1 MGKSGGGLCLY
12 VHILE
17 FYNRCVADSLVGWGA
32 LKWGTWTARTDACFF
47 TFQPDSAI
55 TSNEVKS
62 PVATRAETETKT
74 EIKAKTKGQKRGG
87 RWMGVLERLEIF
99 KLISGHLSPARLL
112 CKVPFDQVVVAI
124 FCVSA
129 AVFNPDL
136 WTSIFGFVISVMPV
150 QTDGCPWFS
159 LCSRLDKL
167 LTRFSALYPDDPRV
181 APCPGVNV
189 AVDVVPGV

>member
-32 LKWGTWTARTDACFF
+32 LKWGIWTARTDACFF

-99 KLISGHLSPARLL
+99 KLISGHLLPARLL

-129 AVFNPDL
+129 AVFNPAL

-150 QTDGCPWFS
+150 QSVGWLSLVFPLFS
-159 LCSRLDKL
+159 TGQTADSL
-167 LTRFSALYPDDPRV
+167 FSV
-181 APCPGVNV
+181 ISG
-189 AVDVVPGV
+189 